1 MTDSRV
7 LCPTASVNY
16 STSVSSTV
24 TDTERECSTEGS
36 SDRGSSDRWVQR
48 NEVLRR
54 YSVYL
59 HSFTSGLLEYSLV
72 VSPPG
77 VVQFLVL
84 DHEYRA
90 QELPGDLVRS
100 HPEQEGRH

>member
-1 MTDSRV
+1 MGMMNT
-7 LCPTASVNY
+7 T
-16 STSVSSTV
+16 
-24 TDTERECSTEGS
+24 RECSTEGS
-36 SDRGSSDRWVQR
+36 LDRGSSNRWIQR
-48 NEVLRR
+48 NKVLRR

-72 VSPPG
+72 VSPLG
-77 VVQFLVL
+77 IVQFLVL

-90 QELPGDLVRS
+90 QELLGDLVRS